1 MIVFENVTKEF
12 PNGTVALLEVSFH
25 IEPGE
30 FVFIIGPSGAGKT
43 TLLRLLLRE
52 LKPTSGTVQVDKRD
66 LSEIKKRE
74 LPILRRQIGAVFQ
87 DYKLIDDRTVAEN
100 VALVSEIIKQNEE
113 EIDEHVK
120 EILSQVGL
128 EDKADLFP
136 SQLSGGELQ
145 RTTIARALAAHPKII
160 FADEPTGNLDA
171 ATSWEIINLLLMINK
186 ADTTVI
192 VATHNQD
199 IMQSLD
205 KRVIEL
211 EKGRVVR
218 DTKKPR
224 QKKPKAETEKEK
236 TKPAKQ
242 KDEKKK
248 K

>member
-171 ATSWEIINLLLMINK
+171 ATSWEIINLLLTINK

-218 DTKKPR
+218 DTKKQR

>member
-1 MIVFENVTKEF
+1 M
-12 PNGTVALLEVSFH
+12 
-25 IEPGE
+25 
-30 FVFIIGPSGAGKT
+30 
-43 TLLRLLLRE
+43 
-52 LKPTSGTVQVDKRD
+52 
-66 LSEIKKRE
+66 
-74 LPILRRQIGAVFQ
+74 
-87 DYKLIDDRTVAEN
+87 
-100 VALVSEIIKQNEE
+100 
-113 EIDEHVK
+113 K

-128 EDKADLFP
+128 EDKADFFP

-186 ADTTVI
+186 EDTTVI

-211 EKGRVVR
+211 KKGRVVR

-242 KDEKKK
+242 KDEKKQK
-248 K
+248 